1 MRRFPVVS
9 VLAALLTAVFL
20 VLLAGCGGGTRT
32 ATPVVASIT
41 LSPTTISLNEGGVAT
56 LSAAAKNSAGA
67 IIAADIT
74 FTSSNPSIATV
85 SSGGLI
91 CGGVWDSSTIN
102 CNATSGQA
110 GVGQVTITATSGN
123 ATATATAY
131 VHLKV
136 DRVVVQPLSGC
147 VSMGQVV
154 NATATACSASA
165 PGCSPSS
172 GCLPQSP
179 CDITSTVGPI
189 ALGSND
195 LFVVANSAGIEATF
209 DAATA
214 SPTYSS
220 GGTITGSK
228 GQTCNLSNFGVGGS
242 SGIDPTFSPATN
254 SPTYTSGG
262 TINGSPGQTCNLS
275 NFNGVTGAT
284 ATVTLTATNTIASGA
299 HLTVTAEGF
308 GATTP
313 PTSATLSNG
322 TASCS
327 GTATVITALIGIGG
341 GSGLSVVGAEATV
354 ALTGTNTIASGTQLT
369 VTASGYGATT
379 PPTTATLTSGTA
391 TCSGTANVITALNSA
406 GVFTAESPGA
416 TSIFG
421 SVSGVNGVSVP
432 YITCPV
438 VEIKVHDAGSSNTSF
453 TLSKATTQP
462 LTADVYDSTGQYIKP
477 ALTWGSSS
485 TASVTVATGTV
496 GNNPATITAVA
507 PGTASITASCSYPNC
522 NRGVPPQYSY
532 NVVTATVS
540 GATTTTVFAASTNS
554 TTLVPISS
562 STNAA
567 GTAVTLP
574 YLPNSMMTDPAGAN
588 LYLGSSSGLM
598 VVNIAS
604 TAVTTQPIPGT
615 IIAISPDSNYMLISD
630 TVNNVVYYY
639 TLVSAQNGFTFG
651 GTTTS
656 AAYTPDS
663 SFDEFVSGNQL
674 ITGLPLSFSAAVALP
689 YTAHA
694 LGVSAQGSLTYVT
707 GSAPGGI
714 DIRSTCNS
722 AEVQTLSASSPT
734 LIGQIPNGTGAVA
747 ADSPKVDVIS
757 SPGTLTTPGCPVLD
771 TSTISSVDMGVG
783 AFNAAQLFFSSDSSR
798 AWIISSD
805 LPKLLLLTLASFT
818 PSAIPYA
825 GGATAYNGGITL
837 DGSQVYVGT
846 SDGTVH
852 RIDVASQTDV
862 QQIAVS
868 LKDANGNPV
877 VPNLVYVE
885 PH

>member
-9 VLAALLTAVFL
+9 ILAALLTAVFL
-20 VLLAGCGGGTRT
+20 IFLAGCGGGTST
-32 ATPVVASIT
+32 ASPVVASIT
-41 LSPTTISLNEGGVAT
+41 LAPTTISLNEGGVAT
-56 LSAAAKNSAGA
+56 LSAAAKNSAGS

-74 FTSSNPSIATV
+74 FASSNPSIATI
-85 SSGGLI
+85 STGGLI

-110 GVGQVTITATSGN
+110 GVGQVAITATSGN
-123 ATATATAY
+123 ATATATVY

-136 DRVVVQPLSGC
+136 DRVVIVPPSGC
-147 VSMGQVV
+147 VSTGLMV
-154 NATATACSASA
+154 NATASAFSTSA
-165 PGCSPSS
+165 PGCSQS
-172 GCLPQSP
+172 SP

-189 ALGSND
+189 ALASND
-195 LFVVANSAGIEATF
+195 LFVVANSAGVEATY
-209 DAATA
+209 DSATT

-242 SGIDPTFSPATN
+242 SGIDPTFAPATN

-327 GTATVITALIGIGG
+327 GTATVVTALIGVGG

-369 VTASGYGATT
+369 VTASGYGATS

-421 SVSGVNGVSVP
+421 SVSGVNSVSAP
-432 YITCPV
+432 YLTCPV

-453 TLSKATTQP
+453 TLSKTSTQP
-462 LTADVYDSTGQYIKP
+462 LTADVYDINGYIRP
-477 ALTWGSSS
+477 MLTWGSSS
-485 TASVTVATGTV
+485 TASVTVAAGTV

-522 NRGVPPQYSY
+522 NRGVAPQYSS
-532 NVVTATVS
+532 NVVTATVT
-540 GATTTTVFAASTNS
+540 GTTSTAVFAASTNS
-554 TTLVPISS
+554 TMLVPITT

-574 YLPNSMMTDPAGAN
+574 YLPNSMMTDPAGVN

-604 TAVTTQPIPGT
+604 PTVTTQPIPGT
-615 IIAISPDSNYMLISD
+615 IMAISPDSNYMLISD

-639 TLVSAQNGFTFG
+639 SLASAQNGYTFG

-707 GSAPGGI
+707 GSTPGGI
-714 DIRSTCNS
+714 DVRSTCNS

-734 LIGQIPNGTGAVA
+734 LIGSIPNGTGAVA
-747 ADSPKVDVIS
+747 ADSPSVDVIS
-757 SPGTLTTPGCPVLD
+757 SPGTLITPGCPVAD
-771 TSTISSVDMGVG
+771 TSTISSFDMGVG
-783 AFNAAQLFFSSDSSR
+783 PFNARQLFFSPDSSR
-798 AWIISSD
+798 AWIMQRPAGVVV
-805 LPKLLLLTLASFT
+805 LGPAALYVLL
-818 PSAIPYA
+818 
-825 GGATAYNGGITL
+825 
-837 DGSQVYVGT
+837 
-846 SDGTVH
+846 
-852 RIDVASQTDV
+852 
-862 QQIAVS
+862 
-868 LKDANGNPV
+868 
-877 VPNLVYVE
+877 
-885 PH
+885 

>member
-1 MRRFPVVS
+1 V
-9 VLAALLTAVFL
+9 
-20 VLLAGCGGGTRT
+20 
-32 ATPVVASIT
+32 
-41 LSPTTISLNEGGVAT
+41 
-56 LSAAAKNSAGA
+56 NS
-67 IIAADIT
+67 
-74 FTSSNPSIATV
+74 
-85 SSGGLI
+85 
-91 CGGVWDSSTIN
+91 
-102 CNATSGQA
+102 
-110 GVGQVTITATSGN
+110 
-123 ATATATAY
+123 
-131 VHLKV
+131 
-136 DRVVVQPLSGC
+136 
-147 VSMGQVV
+147 
-154 NATATACSASA
+154 
-165 PGCSPSS
+165 
-172 GCLPQSP
+172 
-179 CDITSTVGPI
+179 
-189 ALGSND
+189 
-195 LFVVANSAGIEATF
+195 
-209 DAATA
+209 
-214 SPTYSS
+214 
-220 GGTITGSK
+220 
-228 GQTCNLSNFGVGGS
+228 
-242 SGIDPTFSPATN
+242 
-254 SPTYTSGG
+254 
-262 TINGSPGQTCNLS
+262 
-275 NFNGVTGAT
+275 
-284 ATVTLTATNTIASGA
+284 
-299 HLTVTAEGF
+299 
-308 GATTP
+308 
-313 PTSATLSNG
+313 
-322 TASCS
+322 
-327 GTATVITALIGIGG
+327 
-341 GSGLSVVGAEATV
+341 
-354 ALTGTNTIASGTQLT
+354 
-369 VTASGYGATT
+369 
-379 PPTTATLTSGTA
+379 
-391 TCSGTANVITALNSA
+391 
-406 GVFTAESPGA
+406 
-416 TSIFG
+416 
-421 SVSGVNGVSVP
+421 VSVP
-432 YITCPV
+432 YVTCPA
-438 VEIKVHDAGSSNTSF
+438 VEILVHDAGSSSTSF

-477 ALTWGSSS
+477 MLTWGSSS
-485 TASVTVATGTV
+485 SASVTVATGTV

-532 NVVTATVS
+532 NVVTATVT
-540 GATTTTVFAASTNS
+540 GATSTTVFAASTNS
-554 TTLVPISS
+554 TMLVPISS

-588 LYLGSSSGLM
+588 LYLGSASGLM

-639 TLVSAQNGFTFG
+639 SLVSAKNGYTYG
-651 GTTTS
+651 GTTTA

-663 SFDEFVSGNQL
+663 SFDEFVSANQL

-747 ADSPKVDVIS
+747 ADSPSVDVIS
-757 SPGTLTTPGCPVLD
+757 SPGTLTTPGCPVTD
-771 TSTISSVDMGVG
+771 TSTISSVDMGV
-783 AFNAAQLFFSSDSSR
+783 AFNARQIFFSSDSSR

-805 LPKLLLLTLASFT
+805 LPKLLSLTLASFT

>member
-9 VLAALLTAVFL
+9 VLAALPTAVFL
-20 VLLAGCGGGTRT
+20 GLLAGCGGGTST
-32 ATPVVASIT
+32 KTPVVASIT

-74 FTSSNPSIATV
+74 FTSSNSSIATI

-102 CNATSGQA
+102 CNATIGQA

-123 ATATATAY
+123 VTATATVY

-136 DRVVVQPLSGC
+136 DRVEVQPPSGC

-154 NATATACSASA
+154 NASASAFSTSA
-165 PGCSPSS
+165 PGCS
-172 GCLPQSP
+172 QASP

-209 DAATA
+209 DAATS

-228 GQTCNLSNFGVGGS
+228 GQTCNLSNFGIGGS

-327 GTATVITALIGIGG
+327 GTATVVTALIGVGG
-341 GSGLSVVGAEATV
+341 GSGQSVVGATATV
-354 ALTGTNTIASGTQLT
+354 TLTGTNTIASGTQLT
-369 VTASGYGATT
+369 VTASGYGATS

-421 SVSGVNGVSVP
+421 NVSGVNSVSVP
-432 YITCPV
+432 YVTCPAV
-438 VEIKVHDAGSSNTSF
+438 AIKVHDAGSSNTSF
-453 TLSKATTQP
+453 TLAKAGTQP
-462 LTADVYDSTGQYIKP
+462 LTADVYDSTGKYITP
-477 ALTWGSSS
+477 TLTWGSSS
-485 TASVTVATGTV
+485 PASVTVATGTV
-496 GNNPATITAVA
+496 GNNPATITAQA

-522 NRGVPPQYSY
+522 NRGVDPQYSS
-532 NVVTATVS
+532 NVVTATVT
-540 GATTTTVFAASTNS
+540 GTTSTTVFAASTSS
-554 TTLVPISS
+554 TMLVPINS

-588 LYLGSSSGLM
+588 IYLGSSSGLM

-604 TAVTTQPIPGT
+604 TGVTTQPIPGT
-615 IIAISPDSNYMLISD
+615 VIAISPNSDYMLISD

-639 TLVSAQNGFTFG
+639 SLVGAQNGYTFG

-663 SFDEFVSGNQL
+663 SFDEFVSANQL

-707 GSAPGGI
+707 GSTPGGV

-734 LIGQIPNGTGAVA
+734 LIGSIPNGTGAVA
-747 ADSPKVDVIS
+747 ADSPAVDVIS
-757 SPGTLTTPGCPVLD
+757 SPGTLITPGCPVTD
-771 TSTISSVDMGVG
+771 ASTIISVDLGVG
-783 AFNAAQLFFSSDSSR
+783 AFNARQLFFSPDGSR
-798 AWIISSD
+798 AWIISD
-805 LPKLLLLTLASFT
+805 LPKLLYWDLQL
-818 PSAIPYA
+818 SAPAVIPYV
-825 GGATAYNGGITL
+825 GGVTANGGGITL
-837 DGSQVYVGT
+837 DGTQVYVGA

-852 RIDVASQTDV
+852 RIDVASGSDV
-862 QQIAVS
+862 QQIAVN

-877 VPNLVYVE
+877 APNLVYVE